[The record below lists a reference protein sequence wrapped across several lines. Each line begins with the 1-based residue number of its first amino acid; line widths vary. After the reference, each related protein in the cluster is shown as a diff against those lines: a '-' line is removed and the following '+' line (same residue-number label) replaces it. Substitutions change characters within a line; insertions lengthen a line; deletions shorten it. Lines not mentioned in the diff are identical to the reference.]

1 MQNNLLQLLWLF
13 LRIVAIQ
20 TVGRL
25 CKKLNFADYASRI
38 IHPLARVLDSDSTE
52 LREDAMQ
59 TLYQLVYQLGSDY
72 AIFIPMVGKIMTK
85 REIQSTTYETLVTRL
100 LKNQQLLLESGND
113 IDPSAKHPDSIEE
126 VNTISESTLPYLIYF
141 DCT

>member
-1 MQNNLLQLLWLF
+1 M
-13 LRIVAIQ
+13 
-20 TVGRL
+20 
-25 CKKLNFADYASRI
+25 
-38 IHPLARVLDSDSTE
+38 LDSDSTE